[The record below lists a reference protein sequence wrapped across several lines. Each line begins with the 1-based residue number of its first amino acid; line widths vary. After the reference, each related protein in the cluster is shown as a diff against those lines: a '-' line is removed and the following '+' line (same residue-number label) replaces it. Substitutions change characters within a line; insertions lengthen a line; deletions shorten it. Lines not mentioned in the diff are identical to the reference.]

1 MNILFLVRLWP
12 EFGGGETVTR
22 SLANEFEKRGHNVHV
37 IYFVDS
43 KISNFAMLDD
53 RIVSYR
59 IDNVKCDQNS
69 YDVSMAEFVNQQICN
84 YIRQNSI
91 EIVINQWIPLEYT
104 TSIKIKTS
112 AKVVKCLHT
121 SFYNRISIS
130 YRLSKLL
137 KPEIKH
143 GSIFANTIKEV
154 VKILI
159 APFYEYFLEKK
170 AIQEVE
176 QYFPYID
183 KYIFLSTQFL
193 NQYLEVSNHY
203 NYKEKVFAIS
213 NPLSQKEYYQYEPN
227 SKEKIVLIV
236 GRLEESCKNISRA
249 IKVWANVE
257 KDSKSRFS
265 EWKFQIV
272 GDGSSKLEY
281 ETLVSNLNLKKVEF
295 LGFQDPVPY
304 YKNAS
309 IFLMTSSLEGFG
321 MTLVEAQCYGVVPI
335 VMDSF
340 LSLHDIITN
349 EENGLIIPN
358 GDISAFTKALFRLM
372 EDNKLWQKL
381 SYKSLQTCKQFDVTT
396 IADKWDI
403 LFNELELNKNKYDY
417 TM

>member
-1 MNILFLVRLWP
+1 MFFR
-12 EFGGGETVTR
+12 
-22 SLANEFEKRGHNVHV
+22 
-37 IYFVDS
+37 
-43 KISNFAMLDD
+43 
-53 RIVSYR
+53 
-59 IDNVKCDQNS
+59 
-69 YDVSMAEFVNQQICN
+69 
-84 YIRQNSI
+84 
-91 EIVINQWIPLEYT
+91 
-104 TSIKIKTS
+104 
-112 AKVVKCLHT
+112 
-121 SFYNRISIS
+121 
-130 YRLSKLL
+130 
-137 KPEIKH
+137 
-143 GSIFANTIKEV
+143 
-154 VKILI
+154 
-159 APFYEYFLEKK
+159 KK

-249 IKVWANVE
+249 IRAWANVE

-265 EWKFQIV
+265 EWKLQIV

-321 MTLVEAQCYGVVPI
+321 MTLVEAQHYGVVPI

-340 LSLHDIITN
+340 LSLHDIIIN

-403 LFNELELNKNKYDY
+403 LFNELESNKNKYDY

>member
-12 EFGGGETVTR
+12 ESGGGETVTR

-37 IYFVDS
+37 VYFVDS

-143 GSIFANTIKEV
+143 GSIIANTIKEV

-159 APFYEYFLEKK
+159 APFYEYFLEK
-170 AIQEVE
+170 I
-176 QYFPYID
+176 YHLG
-183 KYIFLSTQFL
+183 LSNWL
-193 NQYLEVSNHY
+193 
-203 NYKEKVFAIS
+203 
-213 NPLSQKEYYQYEPN
+213 
-227 SKEKIVLIV
+227 
-236 GRLEESCKNISRA
+236 
-249 IKVWANVE
+249 
-257 KDSKSRFS
+257 
-265 EWKFQIV
+265 
-272 GDGSSKLEY
+272 
-281 ETLVSNLNLKKVEF
+281 
-295 LGFQDPVPY
+295 
-304 YKNAS
+304 
-309 IFLMTSSLEGFG
+309 
-321 MTLVEAQCYGVVPI
+321 
-335 VMDSF
+335 
-340 LSLHDIITN
+340 
-349 EENGLIIPN
+349 
-358 GDISAFTKALFRLM
+358 
-372 EDNKLWQKL
+372 
-381 SYKSLQTCKQFDVTT
+381 
-396 IADKWDI
+396 
-403 LFNELELNKNKYDY
+403 
-417 TM
+417 

>member
-1 MNILFLVRLWP
+1 MNIFR
-12 EFGGGETVTR
+12 
-22 SLANEFEKRGHNVHV
+22 
-37 IYFVDS
+37 
-43 KISNFAMLDD
+43 
-53 RIVSYR
+53 
-59 IDNVKCDQNS
+59 
-69 YDVSMAEFVNQQICN
+69 
-84 YIRQNSI
+84 
-91 EIVINQWIPLEYT
+91 
-104 TSIKIKTS
+104 
-112 AKVVKCLHT
+112 
-121 SFYNRISIS
+121 
-130 YRLSKLL
+130 
-137 KPEIKH
+137 
-143 GSIFANTIKEV
+143 
-154 VKILI
+154 
-159 APFYEYFLEKK
+159 KK

-309 IFLMTSSLEGFG
+309 IF
-321 MTLVEAQCYGVVPI
+321 
-335 VMDSF
+335 
-340 LSLHDIITN
+340 
-349 EENGLIIPN
+349 
-358 GDISAFTKALFRLM
+358 
-372 EDNKLWQKL
+372 
-381 SYKSLQTCKQFDVTT
+381 
-396 IADKWDI
+396 
-403 LFNELELNKNKYDY
+403 
-417 TM
+417 